1 MRGEELLDVL
11 EHIDPVL
18 IEEADRKPKFPWLR
32 WTAVAACLA
41 LVIGICALWRN
52 TNPGIAQRKYK
63 RISFKSD
70 TMSEEF
76 DYLHD
81 DTVVI
86 NSAEKN
92 ISTQVPIYEIAERV
106 ISDNERQLLMACL
119 GLPTN
124 PYMFKHEGNRIVI
137 SLVGVTDSSRGYFD
151 MTEEEAVEEAWKLFR
166 RIPFI
171 DGEYEC
177 IGIRESYTRSDR
189 DGKHILRA
197 GVTFCRLLDGIRV
210 TGNDLCTLTFDGSG
224 LVGVSITLFDYKK
237 VGTMDLV
244 PIEAAEVKLKAPD
257 DFDIGTLDNQPYK
270 KVEAMEVNRVVLRMV
285 NQYSRGC
292 SILQPIYFYSGVATL
307 EDGTQEEFTSKVIA
321 IPEEMTYEE

>member
-1 MRGEELLDVL
+1 MKKIIALMLCLVLVLLSGCNTS
-11 EHIDPVL
+11 
-18 IEEADRKPKFPWLR
+18 PK
-32 WTAVAACLA
+32 
-41 LVIGICALWRN
+41 
-52 TNPGIAQRKYK
+52 KYK
-63 RISFKSD
+63 RISFKGD

-106 ISDNERQLLMACL
+106 ISDNERQLLMASL

-124 PYMFKHEGNRIVI
+124 PRVFKHEGNRIVI

-151 MTEEEAVEEAWKLFR
+151 MTEEDAVEEAWKLFR

-257 DFDIGTLDNQPYK
+257 DFDIGTLEKQPYK
-270 KVEAMEVNRVVLRMV
+270 KVETMEVNRVGLRMV
-285 NQYSRGC
+285 NQHSRGC

-307 EDGTQEEFTSKVIA
+307 EDGTQEEFSSKVIA
-321 IPEEMTYEE
+321 IPEEMTYEEE

>member
-1 MRGEELLDVL
+1 MKKIIALMLCLVLVLLSGCNTS
-11 EHIDPVL
+11 
-18 IEEADRKPKFPWLR
+18 PK
-32 WTAVAACLA
+32 
-41 LVIGICALWRN
+41 
-52 TNPGIAQRKYK
+52 KYK
-63 RISFKSD
+63 RISFKGD

-106 ISDNERQLLMACL
+106 ISDNERQLLMASL

-124 PYMFKHEGNRIVI
+124 PRVFKHEGNRIVI

-151 MTEEEAVEEAWKLFR
+151 MTEEDAVEEAWKLFR

-210 TGNDLCTLTFDGSG
+210 TGNDSCTLTFDGSG

-244 PIEAAEVKLKAPD
+244 PIEAAEAKLKAPD
-257 DFDIGTLDNQPYK
+257 DFDIGTLEKQPYK
-270 KVEAMEVNRVVLRMV
+270 KVETMEVNRVGLRMV
-285 NQYSRGC
+285 NQHSRGC

-307 EDGTQEEFTSKVIA
+307 EDGTQEEFSSKVIA
-321 IPEEMTYEE
+321 IPEEMTYEEE

>member
-1 MRGEELLDVL
+1 MKKIITLMLCFVLVLLSGCNTS
-11 EHIDPVL
+11 
-18 IEEADRKPKFPWLR
+18 PK
-32 WTAVAACLA
+32 
-41 LVIGICALWRN
+41 
-52 TNPGIAQRKYK
+52 KYK

-76 DYLHD
+76 VYIHD
-81 DTVVI
+81 NTVVI
-86 NSAEKN
+86 NKAEN
-92 ISTQVPIYEIAERV
+92 TISQKVPIYEINERV

-124 PYMFKHEGNRIVI
+124 PYMFEHEGNRISI

-151 MTEEEAVEEAWKLFR
+151 MTEEEAIEEAWKLFN

-189 DGKHILRA
+189 DGRHTLRA

-210 TGNDLCTLTFDGSG
+210 TGNDSCTLTFDGSG

-244 PIEAAEVKLKAPD
+244 PMEVADAKLKAPD
-257 DFDIGTLDNQPYK
+257 DFDIGTLGNQPYK
-270 KVEAMEVNRVVLRMV
+270 KVETMEVDRVGLRMI

-292 SILQPIYFYSGVATL
+292 AILQPIYFYSGTATL
-307 EDGTQEEFTSKVIA
+307 EDGTQEEFSSKVIA